1 MDLFALPDWSIWGLI
16 AVILLVGRNADHR
29 PMWPWALPWRH
40 GLMGLIGLA
49 GAGGCPWWFRPL
61 SGPRWVW
68 AIWLGLSRWNTQRH
82 KRPDINDYDPRDSLP
97 PSDRGGWTG
106 KD

>member
-16 AVILLVGRNADHR
+16 AVILLVGEMLTTAYV
-29 PMWPWALPWRH
+29 ALGFAVAA
-40 GLMGLIGLA
+40 GLMGLIVWLVPGLPVVVQA
-49 GAGGCPWWFRPL
+49 FIWAALGL
-61 SGPRWVW
+61 

-106 KD
+106 KE

>member
-1 MDLFALPDWSIWGLI
+1 MDMFALPDWSIWGLVAI
-16 AVILLVGRNADHR
+16 VLLVGEMLTTAYV
-29 PMWPWALPWRH
+29 ALGFAVAA
-40 GLMGLIGLA
+40 GLMALVVWLVPGLPVVVQAFIWAALGL
-49 GAGGCPWWFRPL
+49 
-61 SGPRWVW
+61 V
-68 AIWLGLSRWNTQRH
+68 IWLGLSRWNTQRH

>member
-1 MDLFALPDWSIWGLI
+1 MDMFMLPDWSVWGLI
-16 AVILLVGRNADHR
+16 AVILLIGEMLTTAYVALGFAVAAALLGLVVWLV
-29 PMWPWALPWRH
+29 PGLPVVVQAFIWAAL
-40 GLMGLIGLA
+40 GL
-49 GAGGCPWWFRPL
+49 
-61 SGPRWVW
+61 
-68 AIWLGLSRWNTQRH
+68 AIWLGLSRWNAQRH

>member
-16 AVILLVGRNADHR
+16 AVILLVGEMLTTAYV
-29 PMWPWALPWRH
+29 ALGFAVAA
-40 GLMGLIGLA
+40 GLMGLIVWLVPGLPVVVQA
-49 GAGGCPWWFRPL
+49 FIWAALGL
-61 SGPRWVW
+61 